1 MTKNSSTGKGR
12 LSCEQAD
19 AIKRDLQVVCRCF
32 QSQFHNDVQQQD
44 GDEEMIEI
52 SENISYF
59 TRQEQRSISAYL
71 SQLFL
76 SHHRLLAE
84 MLTCSMKCSLSW
96 FLDRWVAGSRDQ
108 IQIGKN
114 IFSKIDT
121 LQCHPTSLV
130 LCKLW
135 WPLLSDCHDYYAM
148 QAIVLF
154 NTIARDYERIE
165 MAPKRQNF
173 RREVKI

>member
-59 TRQEQRSISAYL
+59 KRQEQRSISAYL

-96 FLDRWVAGSRDQ
+96 FLDSHRWVAGSRDQ
-108 IQIGKN
+108 IQIGKIPYCLQLQIAL
-114 IFSKIDT
+114 IFLPKFSDVFVG
-121 LQCHPTSLV
+121 SLN
-130 LCKLW
+130 L
-135 WPLLSDCHDYYAM
+135 
-148 QAIVLF
+148 
-154 NTIARDYERIE
+154 
-165 MAPKRQNF
+165 APCSSGH
-173 RREVKI
+173 